1 MFTKEDNELIQRE
14 FESLRIASLKRC
26 ANQEEY
32 EDVIRAFEFANEA
45 HKGVRRR
52 SGEPYIIHPIAVAKI
67 VVEEIGLGYKSIV
80 TALLHDIVEDTEYTV
95 EDLSRLFGPKVASLV
110 DGLTKIKSAMDSKHN
125 SNQNDEKSMQAENFK
140 RILLTLND
148 DVRVV
153 LIKLAD
159 RLHNLRTIG
168 SMPERKK
175 DKILSESMYIFIP
188 LAHKLG
194 LYSMKSEM
202 ENIWLHYRE
211 PDYFS
216 NITKKIDDLIDERGD
231 AIDQFIAPIS
241 QALHHEGYKF
251 SIIKRTKT
259 PYSIWKKM
267 ETKGI
272 PFEQIYDLFAVR
284 IIFEPKEGISE
295 RKQCWDI
302 YSIISEHYRSK
313 MDRIRDWVSAP
324 KSNGYEA
331 LHCTL
336 MSQNGNWVEVQ
347 IRSDRM
353 NQIAEKGV
361 AAHWSYKGVNK
372 SETEL
377 DNWLAM
383 VRGVL
388 ENPDVSALEFLDKFH
403 EGLLASEIY
412 VFTPKGDSK
421 SLPKGS
427 TALDFAYYIHSKIGN
442 RAIAAKVNHRLVPL
456 SQELKNGDQIEIIT
470 AEAQKPQREWL
481 NYVHTPKAKDLIYE
495 ALKAEIDDVMT
506 TGQRILEE
514 ELSKLGVKVQ
524 HRVIKKLLLEYKLN
538 NKDEMYTKIATG
550 VIKLDDLDKILR
562 KNNENK
568 FVKYWK
574 LQFFSSQDE
583 TEEDDDFEDNNVPV
597 NKKPAIDK
605 KKDYLLKENVDKT
618 LTYQV
623 ADCCNPIPGDAI
635 VGFVDENNNVIVHK
649 KVCNKAISL
658 ATVQGE
664 KIINAKWT
672 KHTFLSFLARITL
685 RGIDRMGIVTEITQF
700 ITLDLSVNI
709 RKIHFETHDGIFDGY
724 IDLYVHDAQDLEMI
738 MTRLLKVKGVESV
751 TRTDVK
757 TEVN

>member
-1 MFTKEDNELIQRE
+1 MFTEQDNELIQKE
-14 FESLRIASLKRC
+14 FESLRVASLKRC
-26 ANQEEY
+26 ANQQEY
-32 EDVIRAFEFANEA
+32 EEVVKAFEFANEA

-67 VVEEIGLGYKSIV
+67 VVQEIGLGYKSIV

-95 EDLSRLFGPKVASLV
+95 EDLQRLFGAKVASLV
-110 DGLTKIKSAMDSKHN
+110 DGLTKIKSAMDHKHN
-125 SNQNDEKSMQAENFK
+125 SQKNDEKSIQAENFK

-168 SMPERKK
+168 AMPERKK

-202 ENIWLHYRE
+202 ENIWLRYRE
-211 PDYFS
+211 PEIYNRLSQKVD
-216 NITKKIDDLIDERGD
+216 NLTEERGD
-231 AIDQFIAPIS
+231 AIDQFISPIYQS
-241 QALHHEGYKF
+241 LHDEGYKF
-251 SIIKRTKT
+251 TITKRTKT

-267 ETKGI
+267 ENKNI

-284 IIFEPKEGISE
+284 IIFEPKEGVSE

-313 MDRIRDWVSAP
+313 MDRIRDWVSVP

-336 MSQNGNWVEVQ
+336 MSQNGTWVEVQ
-347 IRSDRM
+347 IRSERM

-388 ENPDVSALEFLDKFH
+388 ENPDVGALEFLDKFH

-421 SLPKGS
+421 SLPKGA
-427 TALDFAYYIHSKIGN
+427 TALDFAYYIHSKVGN

-456 SQELKNGDQIEIIT
+456 SHELKNGDQIEIIT

-481 NYVHTPKAKDLIYE
+481 EYAHTPKAKDIIYD
-495 ALKAEIDDVMT
+495 ALKADIEDAIT
-506 TGQRILEE
+506 KGQTILEE
-514 ELSKLGVKVQ
+514 ELAKLGVKVQ
-524 HRVIKKLLLEYKLN
+524 HRVIKKLLLEYNLN
-538 NKDEMYTKIATG
+538 NKDELYNKIATG
-550 VIKLDDLDKILR
+550 VIKLDNLDKILR
-562 KNNENK
+562 KNNESK

-574 LQFFSSQDE
+574 LQFFSS
-583 TEEDDDFEDNNVPV
+583 TEENDDENDVEEEVPV
-597 NKKPAIDK
+597 ETKPAIDK
-605 KKDYLLKENVDKT
+605 KKDYLLKENYDNT
-618 LTYQV
+618 LTYKV

-635 VGFVDENNNVIVHK
+635 VGFVDDHNNVIVHK
-649 KVCNKAISL
+649 KVCKKAISL

-664 KIINAKWT
+664 KIVNAKWT
-672 KHTFLSFLARITL
+672 KHTFLSFLARISL
-685 RGIDRMGIVTEITQF
+685 RGIDRIGIVTEITKY
-700 ITLDLSVNI
+700 ITLELSVNI
-709 RKIHFETHDGIFDGY
+709 RKIHFETHDGIFEGY

-738 MTRLLKVKGVESV
+738 MKRILEVKGVESV
-751 TRTDVK
+751 VRSDVK
-757 TEVN
+757 NNEN